1 MANRIGIG
9 QQVYGTDFISNRSSR
24 AAEVIS
30 REMGLTIANEV
41 HRQKEYLK
49 RNADPYRQQVRGQ
62 LQRIAYG
69 ELGRGHAGPGV
80 FVAALRSRGVT
91 VEPVK
96 NKRGN
101 VYGLRFGYRGQTF
114 KASEIGRE
122 FGLRSLFNQFG
133 ITPEGQKGTSMVP
146 VYSQT
151 ARPQE
156 SKSLAG
162 ELAASV
168 LDAAGE
174 LFRPALAAA
183 EEDPPEEWYE
193 SLKRK
198 KKKRGYGIR

>member
-1 MANRIGIG
+1 MA
-9 QQVYGTDFISNRSSR
+9 
-24 AAEVIS
+24 EEIS

-49 RNADPYRQQVRGQ
+49 RNADPHRQRVREQ
-62 LQRIAYG
+62 LRRIAYG
-69 ELGRGHAGPGV
+69 ELCRGHPGPGALA
-80 FVAALRSRGVT
+80 AALRSRGVT
-91 VEPVK
+91 VETVK

-101 VYGLRFGYRGQTF
+101 VYGLRFGYGGQTF

-133 ITPEGQKGTSMVP
+133 IRPQEQKWTSMVP
-146 VYSQT
+146 IYSQS
-151 ARPQE
+151 ARPKE

-162 ELAASV
+162 ELAASA

-174 LFRPALAAA
+174 LFRPAPAAA
-183 EEDPPEEWYE
+183 EDDPLAEWYE

-198 KKKRGYGIR
+198 KKKKKGYGIR

>member
-1 MANRIGIG
+1 MA
-9 QQVYGTDFISNRSSR
+9 
-24 AAEVIS
+24 EEIS

-49 RNADPYRQQVRGQ
+49 RNADPLRQQVKES

-69 ELGRGHAGPGV
+69 ELGKRHPDPAA
-80 FVAALRSRGVT
+80 FVTALRARGVT

-96 NKRGN
+96 NKQGR
-101 VYGLRFGYRGQTF
+101 VYGLRFGYGGQTF

-133 ITPEGQKGTSMVP
+133 IRPEGQKGTSMVP
-146 VYSQT
+146 VYSQS

-156 SKSLAG
+156 GRSLAG
-162 ELAASV
+162 TVAASA

-174 LFRPALAAA
+174 LFKPAPAAA
-183 EEDPPEEWYE
+183 EDEPLAEWYE

-198 KKKRGYGIR
+198 KKKKGYGIR

>member
-1 MANRIGIG
+1 M
-9 QQVYGTDFISNRSSR
+9 
-24 AAEVIS
+24 S

-49 RNADPYRQQVRGQ
+49 RNADPLRQQVKER

-69 ELGRGHAGPGV
+69 ELGRRHPDPAA
-80 FVAALRSRGVT
+80 FVAALRSQSVS

-96 NKRGN
+96 NKQGK
-101 VYGLRFGYRGQTF
+101 VYGLRFGYGGQTF

-133 ITPEGQKGTSMVP
+133 IHPKGQKGTSMVP
-146 VYSQT
+146 VYSQA

-156 SKSLAG
+156 GRSLTG
-162 ELAASV
+162 TVAASV

-174 LFRPALAAA
+174 LFRPAPAVA
-183 EEDPPEEWYE
+183 EDEPPEEWYE
-193 SLKRK
+193 NLKRK
-198 KKKRGYGIR
+198 KKKKGYGIR